1 MKIRKLIISI
11 AVASLALQPLTAL
24 SIDEILEAANAVS
37 YTMKNAELSHTN
49 SLLLLDEAELE
60 DEAVWS
66 LSAEITPFT
75 SADFGSESLNIK
87 TLNASVTLPD
97 DGDTTIAFSS
107 PADIGYSD
115 GALYITPTLSASH
128 TFDFNYFDD
137 DLISDLSNASSALST
152 ERIYLEAKYNFNKSV
167 ISMLTNLLTIEKSIA
182 ELEHS
187 IANAQRDLDNMITLR
202 QADEES
208 ISYQRAALEI
218 SLSRQSLETYRDQY
232 EKAKRQFNI
241 STGLE
246 WDGLESFTLPSFNLS
261 VLDSGNSKVQEY
273 ALNSR
278 VAALEVEQK
287 EKEIDP
293 RSLTLTGGAGVSYR
307 NEASKVA
314 YEDSPEN
321 QFTGKKRPWRNS
333 GNASLG
339 ATLNMPT
346 WSLGASFSLSGNTD
360 FDLTPSLTI
369 TGSWKNDVTGKSDRL
384 ELERLRNEAISAE
397 NDYLDSLTSY
407 NIEAMELQNR
417 IMQYNFSL
425 LSLEENESYLK
436 AMLETERAYYE
447 KGLVRADDVADA
459 QSEYDLFQYE
469 KLLTY
474 LEGLSL
480 YYDILIYSL

>member
-1 MKIRKLIISI
+1 MIISI
-11 AVASLALQPLTAL
+11 AVASLAFQPLTAL
-24 SIDEILEAANAVS
+24 SIDEILDAANAVS

-60 DEAVWS
+60 DEAIWS

-75 SADFGSESLNIK
+75 SADFGSEILDIK
-87 TLNASVTLPD
+87 TLEASVTLPD

-107 PADIGYSD
+107 PVDIGYSD
-115 GALYITPTLSASH
+115 GALYITPTLSVSH

-167 ISMLTNLLTIEKSIA
+167 LSMLTNLLTIEKSIA

-187 IANAQRDLDNMITLR
+187 IANAERDLDNMITLR

-218 SLSRQSLETYRDQY
+218 NLSRQSLETYRDQY

-246 WDGLESFTLPSFNLS
+246 WDGLESFTLPSLNLS

-293 RSLTLTGGAGVSYR
+293 RSLTL
-307 NEASKVA
+307 

-369 TGSWKNDVTGKSDRL
+369 TGSWKNDVTGKSDRI
-384 ELERLRNEAISAE
+384 ELERLRNEAVSAE

>member
-115 GALYITPTLSASH
+115 GALYITPTLSVSH

-187 IANAQRDLDNMITLR
+187 IANAERDLDNMITLR

-321 QFTGKKRPWRNS
+321 QFTGKNS

-369 TGSWKNDVTGKSDRL
+369 TGSWKNDVTGKSDRI

-447 KGLVRADDVADA
+447 NGLARADDVADA

>member
-115 GALYITPTLSASH
+115 GALYISPTLSASH

-187 IANAQRDLDNMITLR
+187 IANAERDLDNMITLR
-202 QADEES
+202 QADESKE
-208 ISYQRAALEI
+208 AV
-218 SLSRQSLETYRDQY
+218 QY
-232 EKAKRQFNI
+232 
-241 STGLE
+241 
-246 WDGLESFTLPSFNLS
+246 
-261 VLDSGNSKVQEY
+261 
-273 ALNSR
+273 LN
-278 VAALEVEQK
+278 
-287 EKEIDP
+287 
-293 RSLTLTGGAGVSYR
+293 RS
-307 NEASKVA
+307 
-314 YEDSPEN
+314 
-321 QFTGKKRPWRNS
+321 
-333 GNASLG
+333 
-339 ATLNMPT
+339 
-346 WSLGASFSLSGNTD
+346 
-360 FDLTPSLTI
+360 
-369 TGSWKNDVTGKSDRL
+369 
-384 ELERLRNEAISAE
+384 
-397 NDYLDSLTSY
+397 
-407 NIEAMELQNR
+407 
-417 IMQYNFSL
+417 
-425 LSLEENESYLK
+425 
-436 AMLETERAYYE
+436 
-447 KGLVRADDVADA
+447 
-459 QSEYDLFQYE
+459 
-469 KLLTY
+469 
-474 LEGLSL
+474 
-480 YYDILIYSL
+480 

>member
-11 AVASLALQPLTAL
+11 AVASVALQPLTAL
-24 SIDEILEAANAVS
+24 SIDEILEVANAVS

-66 LSAEITPFT
+66 LSAEIIPFT

-115 GALYITPTLSASH
+115 GALYISPTLSASH

-167 ISMLTNLLTIEKSIA
+167 LSMLTNLLTIEKSIA

-187 IANAQRDLDNMITLR
+187 IANAERDLDNMITLR

-246 WDGLESFTLPSFNLS
+246 WDGLESFTLPSLNLS

-307 NEASKVA
+307 NEASKVD
-314 YEDSPEN
+314 YEEN
-321 QFTGKKRPWRNS
+321 N

-360 FDLTPSLTI
+360 LDLTPSLTV
-369 TGSWKNDVTGKSDRL
+369 TGSWKNDVTGKSDRI

-447 KGLVRADDVADA
+447 KGIVRADDVADA

>member
-1 MKIRKLIISI
+1 M
-11 AVASLALQPLTAL
+11 
-24 SIDEILEAANAVS
+24 
-37 YTMKNAELSHTN
+37 
-49 SLLLLDEAELE
+49 
-60 DEAVWS
+60 
-66 LSAEITPFT
+66 
-75 SADFGSESLNIK
+75 
-87 TLNASVTLPD
+87 
-97 DGDTTIAFSS
+97 
-107 PADIGYSD
+107 
-115 GALYITPTLSASH
+115 
-128 TFDFNYFDD
+128 
-137 DLISDLSNASSALST
+137 
-152 ERIYLEAKYNFNKSV
+152 
-167 ISMLTNLLTIEKSIA
+167 
-182 ELEHS
+182 
-187 IANAQRDLDNMITLR
+187 
-202 QADEES
+202 
-208 ISYQRAALEI
+208 
-218 SLSRQSLETYRDQY
+218 
-232 EKAKRQFNI
+232 
-241 STGLE
+241 
-246 WDGLESFTLPSFNLS
+246 
-261 VLDSGNSKVQEY
+261 QEY

-369 TGSWKNDVTGKSDRL
+369 TGSWKNDVTGKSDRI

-447 KGLVRADDVADA
+447 NGLARADDVADA